1 MTGTSA
7 TPATPS
13 TPAIPGSTPSTKVKV
28 KVELDDKKIEE
39 KEVEKT
45 ETALTIPVSSLGRS
59 RLNVYI
65 DSSLK
70 YDDYIDLSQK
80 TTWNIE

>member
-1 MTGTSA
+1 MTGTTA
-7 TPATPS
+7 PTTTPATGV
-13 TPAIPGSTPSTKVKV
+13 TTGLTSTKVKV